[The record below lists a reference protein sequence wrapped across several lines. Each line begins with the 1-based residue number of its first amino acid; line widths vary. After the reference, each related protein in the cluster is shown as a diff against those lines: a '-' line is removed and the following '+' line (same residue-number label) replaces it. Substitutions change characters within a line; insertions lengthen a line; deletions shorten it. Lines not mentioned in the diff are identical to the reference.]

1 VDALAWARTQVSG
14 TGDAETVSSD
24 PWATV
29 WRLPVVEGVVYVKEC
44 HGRWRFEPALT
55 AAVSARWPD
64 VAVTVL
70 AADPEH
76 ARLVLADAGSP
87 VVELGNPPE
96 LWCDVLPR
104 YAELQSGE
112 TAHAVEHLDA
122 GVPDLR
128 TARLTAEYDWLLS
141 LPLPIT
147 ADDRARLIAF
157 APEFGRLCV
166 DLAAAGTGDTVQH
179 DDLHHRNV
187 FRGPDGVRVLD
198 WGDTSIAHPFFSAVV
213 TFRFLE
219 EHNGFAP
226 GDPWF
231 ERVRDAYLEPWGH
244 GRIAEFDLA
253 QRVGIFAHAI
263 AWAHCRAGL
272 APAEQ
277 VEFDR
282 DYPVILRRTLARVD
296 R

>member
-1 VDALAWARTQVSG
+1 VDAPDWARTQVTA

-29 WRLPVVEGVVYVKEC
+29 WRLPVADGVVYVKEC
-44 HGRWRFEPALT
+44 HGRWRFEPGLT
-55 AAVSARWPD
+55 AAVSARWPR

-70 AADPEH
+70 AVDADR
-76 ARLVLADAGSP
+76 ARLVLADAGDP

-96 LWCDVLPR
+96 LWCEVLPR
-104 YAELQSGE
+104 YAELQRGE
-112 TAHAVEHLDA
+112 AAHADAHLA
-122 GVPDLR
+122 AAVPDLR
-128 TARLTAEYDWLLS
+128 TTRLPAEYDWLLS
-141 LPLPIT
+141 LSLPIT
-147 ADDRARLIAF
+147 DDDRRRLAAF
-157 APEFGRLCV
+157 TPAFGRLCA
-166 DLAAAGTGDTVQH
+166 DLAATGTGDTVQH

-187 FRGPDGVRVLD
+187 FRGRGGVRVLD

-231 ERVRDAYLEPWGH
+231 ARVRDAYLEPWGR
-244 GRIAEFDLA
+244 GRVDEFDLA

-272 APAEQ
+272 DPAQ
-277 VEFDR
+277 QAVFDR
-282 DYPVILRRTLARVD
+282 DYPVILRRALARVT

>member
-1 VDALAWARTQVSG
+1 VDALAWARTQVTP
-14 TGDAETVSSD
+14 TGDAELVSSE

-29 WRLPVVEGVVYVKEC
+29 WRLPVSHGVVYVKEC

-64 VAVTVL
+64 VAVSVL

-76 ARLVLADAGSP
+76 ARLVLADAGAP

-96 LWCDVLPR
+96 LWCEVLPR
-104 YAELQSGE
+104 YAALQRGE
-112 TAHAVEHLDA
+112 TAHASEHLDA

-128 TARLTAEYDWLLS
+128 TARLPAEYEWFLG
-141 LPLPIT
+141 LPLPI
-147 ADDRARLIAF
+147 ADDDHRRLAAF
-157 APEFGRLCV
+157 APAFGRLCA
-166 DLAAAGTGDTVQH
+166 DLASYGTGDTVQH

-187 FRGPDGVRVLD
+187 FRGPAGVRVLD

-226 GDPWF
+226 ADPWF
-231 ERVRDAYLEPWGH
+231 ARLRDAYLEPWGR
-244 GRIAEFDLA
+244 GRVDEFALA
-253 QRVGIFAHAI
+253 QRVGIFGHAI

-272 APAEQ
+272 APVEQ
-277 VEFDR
+277 EEFDR
-282 DYPVILRRTLARVD
+282 DYPVILRRALARVE

>member
-1 VDALAWARTQVSG
+1 MDALAWAATCVTP

-29 WRLPVVEGVVYVKEC
+29 WRLPVAGGVVYVKEC
-44 HGRWRFEPALT
+44 HGRWRFEPSLT
-55 AAVSARWPD
+55 AAVAGRWPD

-70 AADPEH
+70 AVDTER
-76 ARLVLADAGSP
+76 ARLVLEDAGSP
-87 VVELGNPPE
+87 VVALGNPPE

-104 YAELQSGE
+104 YAELQRGE
-112 TAHAVEHLDA
+112 TAHATGHLAA

-128 TARLTAEYDWLLS
+128 TAHLPAEYDWLLS
-141 LPLPIT
+141 LSLPI
-147 ADDRARLIAF
+147 AKEVRARLVAF
-157 APEFGRLCV
+157 ASELGRLCGE
-166 DLAAAGTGDTVQH
+166 LAASGTGDTVQH
-179 DDLHHRNV
+179 DDLHHHNV
-187 FRGPDGVRVLD
+187 FRGPAGIRVLD

-226 GDPWF
+226 TDPWLA
-231 ERVRDAYLEPWGH
+231 RVRDAYLEPWGA
-244 GRIAEFDLA
+244 GRVEEFDLA

-272 APAEQ
+272 APPEQ
-277 VEFDR
+277 AEFDR
-282 DYPVILRRTLARVD
+282 DYPVILHRALARID

>member
-1 VDALAWARTQVSG
+1 VDTLAWARAQVAP
-14 TGDAETVSSD
+14 TGAAETVSAD

-29 WRLPVVEGVVYVKEC
+29 WRLPVADGVVYVKEC
-44 HGRWRFEPALT
+44 HGRWRFEPTLT
-55 AAVSARWPD
+55 AAVSARWPA

-70 AADPEH
+70 AVDPEQ

-96 LWCDVLPR
+96 LWCEILPR
-104 YAELQSGE
+104 YAELQRGE
-112 TAHAVEHLDA
+112 IARAAEHLAA

-128 TARLTAEYDWLLS
+128 TTRLAAEYDWLVS

-147 ADDRARLIAF
+147 DDDRRRLVDF
-157 APEFGRLCV
+157 APEFGRLCAE
-166 DLAAAGTGDTVQH
+166 LAATGTGDTVQH

-187 FRGPDGVRVLD
+187 FRGPSGVRVLD

-226 GDPWF
+226 DDPRLT
-231 ERVRDAYLEPWGH
+231 RVRDAYLEPWGR
-244 GRIAEFDLA
+244 GRVAEFDLA

-272 APAEQ
+272 TPADQ
-277 VEFDR
+277 AEFDR
-282 DYPVILRRTLARVD
+282 DYPVILRRALARVD
-296 R
+296 H